1 MRGGGIIDIMK
12 KTQFQRDFKM
22 KDAIEIVKIWHP
34 DLSIEQIVERIKCG
48 PSSYCWCEI
57 KFKVKGYGNVQLGIS
72 NYNCHT
78 LWGSVSRQSM
88 IEAKERGEI
97 KFHVWR
103 FAMDKLYDNEKYGS
117 PERKVLEDASAQYL
131 LKHYKIMSID
141 EFFNQ
146 YYED

>member
-1 MRGGGIIDIMK
+1 MK
-12 KTQFQRDFKM
+12 KTQFQRDFKR

-34 DLSIEQIVERIKCG
+34 ELSIERIEKCIKYG
-48 PSSYCWCEI
+48 PGSYCWCEI
-57 KFKVKGYGNVQLGIS
+57 NFGAGDYGKVQLGLS

-78 LWGSVSRQSM
+78 LWGPVSRERM
-88 IEAKERGEI
+88 IEAKALGEI

-103 FAMDKLYDNEKYGS
+103 FSMDKLSDNEKYGS
-117 PERKVLEDASAQYL
+117 PERKLLEEKSEQYL
-131 LKHYKIMSID
+131 LKHYKIMPID